1 MPRPLKPKTL
11 THITPA
17 REGSTYQLGIED
29 EAGKRVLFA
38 LTSNQALLL
47 AEQLDG
53 LSADEEDELQTKPA
67 APTQPVSPAPA
78 GRAILP
84 LAAGEGS
91 LGTVKWF
98 NPTKGVGFVTPN
110 DGGEELFL
118 HRTVLERAGLQ
129 DLAEGTRVRVQTSE
143 GAKGPQVSTLALA

>member
-1 MPRPLKPKTL
+1 MPRALKPKLL

-17 REGSTYQLGIED
+17 REGSTYQLELED

-38 LTSNQALLL
+38 LTSDQALLL

-53 LSADEEDELQTKPA
+53 LLADEEDELHPRPA
-67 APTQPVSPAPA
+67 APQSVRPAPA
-78 GRAILP
+78 GQGS
-84 LAAGEGS
+84 AGQGS

-98 NPTKGVGFVTPN
+98 NPTKGFGFVTPD

-118 HRTVLERAGLQ
+118 HRSVLEQAGLR

-143 GAKGPQVSTLALA
+143 GKKGPQVCALSLA